1 MGSSTYLEGNN
12 SARSLDFK
20 SALLLSV
27 RLTVKGGTGEIDAV
41 QGVSILSGARIIQV
55 ALPLIVEE
63 PAAFPAF
70 DGSFAAKLT

>member
-1 MGSSTYLEGNN
+1 MRSSTYLEGNN
-12 SARSLDFK
+12 PAGSLDFK

-27 RLTVKGGTGEIDAV
+27 RLTVKDRTGEIDAV
-41 QGVSILSGARIIQV
+41 QGVCILRGARIIQV

-63 PAAFPAF
+63 PAAFPAL